1 MADGVKV
8 RLEQK
13 NWRTSKTTR
22 MPTHSAKRWFSVETE
37 GKLAKPQLMVFLTQV
52 AYLRIC
58 AHAGSDLDNEVGGWM
73 AGKFCRDRVS
83 GENFIIIDTV
93 LPAEHTQQGP
103 AHLTFTGDS
112 QVTMHNNL
120 QNNFPG
126 KVLLG
131 WYHTH
136 PKMGVFLSNWDVW
149 LHQNFFSEPWQVALV
164 IEPHSSIGGFFIRQI
179 DGSLETNL
187 YYGFYELL
195 GNPGRSVV
203 FWKNLVP
210 FDEILKE

>member
-1 MADGVKV
+1 MADGLKV
-8 RLEQK
+8 HLEPK
-13 NWRTSKTTR
+13 NWCTSKNSR
-22 MPTHSAKRWFSVETE
+22 MPIRHAKRWFSVETE
-37 GKLAKPQLMVFLTQV
+37 GKLANPQLKVFLTQN

-73 AGKFCRDRVS
+73 AGKHCCDRVS
-83 GENFIIIDTV
+83 GESFIVIDTV

-112 QVTMHNNL
+112 QVRMHTNL
-120 QNNFPG
+120 QNDYPN
-126 KVLLG
+126 KELLG

-136 PKMGVFLSNWDVW
+136 PKMGVFFSNWDVW

-164 IEPHSSIGGFFIRQI
+164 IEPHSSVGGFFIRQL

-187 YYGFYELL
+187 YYGFYELM

-210 FDEILKE
+210 FDEIIKE